1 MTAPPLIPL
10 RLAGTGSTC
19 LPASPRC
26 SASSSSFSRSP
37 STSSTLRPAPCSA
50 SSASSRAAPLRG
62 LLALDLLLVIA
73 NLLAIPVFLALY
85 VALRKASPSFMA
97 LALALGLVGIAAYYA
112 SNTSFNMLALSQQYA
127 AATSEA
133 QKASLQ
139 AAGQAMLAIY
149 TGTAFQVNYI
159 IGAIALII
167 ISVVMLRGGVFSK
180 ATAYLGILANTLAL
194 GLYLPAIGIYVSIFS
209 VLFLAVWEVLIGLR
223 FFQLAQLTRQAPEAA
238 PVVPVQPV

>member
-1 MTAPPLIPL
+1 M
-10 RLAGTGSTC
+10 LAGVAALLSVVIILIAIPVYFINPPPSTV
-19 LPASPRC
+19 LGFFSLFQ
-26 SASSSSFSRSP
+26 SSS
-37 STSSTLRPAPCSA
+37 
-50 SSASSRAAPLRG
+50 LRG

-73 NLLAIPVFLALY
+73 NILSIPVFLALY

-97 LALALGLVGIAAYYA
+97 IALALGLVGIAAYYA

-159 IGAIALII
+159 IGAVALII

-209 VLFLAVWEVLIGLR
+209 VLFLAVWEVLVGLR
-223 FFQLAQLTRQAPEAA
+223 FFQLAKYSRQAPLAA
-238 PVVPVQPV
+238 PEGSAQPV